1 MTDEF
6 KQHMSE
12 MMSGENN
19 PQFGVVWDDE
29 RREKMSNTRIERIAS
44 GEIVVDTEHLRTKEA
59 CKKISDKAKKRFKD
73 KSNHPMF
80 GRSHSE
86 ETKKKM
92 SQANKG
98 RIPWNKGK
106 KINFKRVVI
115 DHSFFLKLLDG
126 SHLVSL

>member
-1 MTDEF
+1 
-6 KQHMSE
+6 
-12 MMSGENN
+12 MSGENN
-19 PQFGVVWDDE
+19 PQFGAVWSDE
-29 RREKMSNTRIERIAS
+29 RRKKLSKTRKERIAS
-44 GEIVVDTEHLRTKEA
+44 GDIVVNTEHLHTKESN
-59 CKKISDKAKKRFKD
+59 KKISDKAKKRFKD

-106 KINFKRVVI
+106 NI
-115 DHSFFLKLLDG
+115 KLQKSG
-126 SHLVSL
+126 Q